1 MDESCWF
8 WNFGDGDMSWIWI
21 WFRHCVQ
28 KAAGSFTVASDDDV
42 ITDSGVSLANPFSL
56 EKKKKVTDIHVCI
69 ILLTLTCSEY
79 YFVRVNK

>member
-1 MDESCWF
+1 
-8 WNFGDGDMSWIWI
+8 
-21 WFRHCVQ
+21 
-28 KAAGSFTVASDDDV
+28 
-42 ITDSGVSLANPFSL
+42 VSLANPFSL